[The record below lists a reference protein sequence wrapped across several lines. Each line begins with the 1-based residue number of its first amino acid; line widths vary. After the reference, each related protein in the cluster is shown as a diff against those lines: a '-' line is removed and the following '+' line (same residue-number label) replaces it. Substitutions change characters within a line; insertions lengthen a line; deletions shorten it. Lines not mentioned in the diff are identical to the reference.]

1 MIHTVINTIFIV
13 KNLLI
18 ILVGILLLGSL
29 GGISYAFLLGSFIRS
44 QEALVVINIVWQIF
58 LFKF

>member
-1 MIHTVINTIFIV
+1 MIRTVINTIFIV
-13 KNLLI
+13 KNILF

-44 QEALVVINIVWQIF
+44 QEALVVINIV
-58 LFKF
+58 